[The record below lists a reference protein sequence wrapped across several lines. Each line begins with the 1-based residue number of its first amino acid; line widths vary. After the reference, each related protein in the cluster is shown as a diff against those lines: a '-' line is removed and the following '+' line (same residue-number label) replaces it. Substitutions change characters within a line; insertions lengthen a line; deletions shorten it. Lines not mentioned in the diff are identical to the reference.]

1 MLTYYHGTDSSAAKS
16 IMAEI
21 KVNTSNR
28 KHKAELGDG
37 FYVGS
42 SCWRASSW
50 AWHKANI
57 DYKVVRFLIK
67 EIPFLK
73 LHVIVMDRA
82 EVKKFWNNK
91 QRMLGCD
98 AVWGPIV
105 GGHIRDTLQIKFESP
120 LGINFI
126 NKTNKVIL

>member
-1 MLTYYHGTDSSAAKS
+1 MLTYYHGTDSQSAAS
-16 IMAEI
+16 IIAH
-21 KVNTSNR
+21 VNLPTR
-28 KHKAELGDG
+28 RRKAEMGDG

-42 SCWRASSW
+42 SCWRASAW

-73 LHVIVMDRA
+73 LHVKVMNRA
-82 EVKKFWNNK
+82 EVLTFWNNK
-91 QRMLGCD
+91 RKRKLECD
-98 AVWGPIV
+98 AAWGPLV
-105 GGHIRDTLQIKFESP
+105 GGHIKDTLQIKFESP